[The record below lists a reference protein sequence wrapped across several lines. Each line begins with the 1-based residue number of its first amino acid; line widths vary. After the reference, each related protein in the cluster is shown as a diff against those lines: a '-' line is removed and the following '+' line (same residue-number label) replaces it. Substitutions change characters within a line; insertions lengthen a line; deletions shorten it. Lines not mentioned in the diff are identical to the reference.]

1 LGAAKEADMD
11 RELRREP
18 HPYSGAVYAEQ
29 PDGSIRVEDKER
41 GKSGRFNLD
50 GSWIEG
56 ELTSADPHML
66 QYIGG
71 PTLPPGRDI
80 FWMFLPPSG
89 GEPQAA
95 MTAPPARGGGTDAG
109 QRPKIIGKYTP
120 DLGKD
125 TDEGKRSV
133 SFLELDRLLS
143 YERHPELLPEVYKK
157 TSTLPGG
164 PKKVNT
170 ARYHSKAYHDLE
182 VERLWSKVWQLA
194 CREEDIPQVGDY
206 IIYTI
211 VNRSYLIVRT
221 AENEIKAHVNAC
233 MHRGRSLRECNGRA
247 TDFRCPYHGWRWGI
261 DGSLKDIPS
270 EWDFPGVRD
279 DAQKLGG
286 AKVGTWGGFV
296 FINPDPDC
304 ITLEDYMGPEMIAH
318 YAKIKLENRYRQ
330 AWVGRVIK
338 ANWKVVQ
345 EGFLEAYH
353 SIATHPQLLVS
364 GGDLTDSRYDVFGN
378 WGRLGHAMPS
388 ASSPTRGMIASE
400 EAVKAAW
407 HGAADMMRGYLKS
420 IIGDEADQF
429 SDMELNE
436 STYSNLFPNFS
447 PWSGWGRIVYR
458 FRPNGDNPDE
468 CLMEAMLLAPWP
480 EGKPKP
486 APAALNMLEPDQSWT
501 DALELGALGRIFD
514 QDCRNFPNVH
524 NGLKSKQ
531 PPHIWYSAYQES
543 IIRNF
548 HDLYEKALGLA
559 DGE

>member
-1 LGAAKEADMD
+1 M
-11 RELRREP
+11 RREP
-18 HPYSGAVYAEQ
+18 HPYSGAVYEEVG
-29 PDGSIRVEDKER
+29 DGTIRVEDKER

-56 ELTSADPHML
+56 ELTSADPNFL
-66 QYIGG
+66 QFIGG
-71 PTLPPGRDI
+71 PTLAAEHDV
-80 FWMFLPPSG
+80 FWMFLPPAPG
-89 GEPQAA
+89 GPKTT
-95 MTAPPARGGGTDAG
+95 MTTAPARGGGSDAA

-120 DLGKD
+120 DPGKD
-125 TDEGKRSV
+125 MEEGKRSI
-133 SFLELDRLLS
+133 SYQPLDQFID
-143 YERHPELLPEVYKK
+143 YERRPELLPEVYKK
-157 TSTLPGG
+157 SAPLPGG
-164 PKKVNT
+164 PKKVKT
-170 ARYHSKAYHDLE
+170 ARYFDRRYHDLE
-182 VERLWSKVWQLA
+182 VEYLWSKVWQMA
-194 CREEDIPQVGDY
+194 CREEDIPEVGDY
-206 IIYTI
+206 VIYTI

-221 AENEIKAHVNAC
+221 GPQEIKAHVNAC
-233 MHRGRSLRECNGRA
+233 MHRGRTLRECNGRA
-247 TDFRCPYHGWRWGI
+247 VDFRCPYHGWRWGI

-270 EWDFPGVRD
+270 EWDFPDVRH
-279 DAQKLGG
+279 DAQQLGS
-286 AKVGTWGGFV
+286 AKTATWGGFV

-304 ITLEDYMGPEMIAH
+304 ISLADYMGPEMIEH

-330 AWVGRVIK
+330 AWIGRVVK

-353 SIATHPQLLVS
+353 SIATHPQLLVA

-388 ASSPTRGMIASE
+388 TSSPTRGMIASE
-400 EAVKAAW
+400 EQLREGW
-407 HGAADMMRGYLKS
+407 YRSADMMRGYLKTL
-420 IIGDEADQF
+420 IGEEAEQF

-468 CLMEAMLLAPWP
+468 CLEEIMLLAPWP
-480 EGKPKP
+480 KGKPKP
-486 APAALNMLEPDQSWT
+486 APAPLRMLEPDQSWT
-501 DALELGALGRIFD
+501 DATELGSLGRIID

-524 NGLKSKQ
+524 NGLKAKQ
-531 PPHIWYSAYQES
+531 PDHIWFSAYQES

-548 HDLYEKALGLA
+548 HNLYEKALGLA

>member
-1 LGAAKEADMD
+1 MM
-11 RELRREP
+11 RREA
-18 HPYSGAVYAEQ
+18 HPYSGAVYEEVG
-29 PDGSIRVEDKER
+29 DGTIRVEDKER
-41 GKSGRFNLD
+41 GKYGLFNLD

-56 ELTSADPHML
+56 TLTSADPHML
-66 QYIGG
+66 QYVGG
-71 PTLPPGRDI
+71 PNLPPGRDI

-89 GEPQAA
+89 GEPDVA
-95 MTAPPARGGGTDAG
+95 MTAAPARGGGQDAA
-109 QRPKIIGKYTP
+109 QRPKIIGKYVP
-120 DLGKD
+120 DPGKQSD
-125 TDEGKRSV
+125 DGIRSV
-133 SFLELDRLLS
+133 SFMELDKLIS
-143 YERHPELLPEVYKK
+143 FERHPDLLPAVYKK

-164 PKKVNT
+164 PKKVKT
-170 ARYHSKAYHDLE
+170 ARFFERRYHDLE
-182 VERLWSKVWQLA
+182 VEHLWGKVWQMA
-194 CREEDIPQVGDY
+194 CREEDIPEVGDY

-221 AENEIKAHVNAC
+221 TENEIKAHVNAC
-233 MHRGRSLRECNGRA
+233 MHRGRSLRECDGKA
-247 TDFRCPYHGWRWGI
+247 VDFRCPYHGWRWGI

-270 EWDFPGVRD
+270 EWDFLGVRE
-279 DAQKLGG
+279 DAQQLGS

-304 ITLEDYMGPEMIAH
+304 ISLEDYMGPEMIEH

-330 AWVGRVIK
+330 AWVGRVVK

-353 SIATHPQLLVS
+353 SIATHPQLLTA

-388 ASSPTRGMIASE
+388 SSSPTRGMIASE
-400 EAVKAAW
+400 EQLREGW
-407 HGAADMMRGYLKS
+407 YRSADMMRGYLKS
-420 IIGDEADQF
+420 IIGAEADMF

-468 CLMEAMLLAPWP
+468 CLEEIMLLAPWP
-480 EGKPKP
+480 EGKAKP
-486 APAALNMLEPDQSWT
+486 APAPLRMLEPDQSWT
-501 DALELGALGRIFD
+501 DATELGSLGRIID
-514 QDCRNFPNVH
+514 QDCRNFPNVQ
-524 NGLKSKQ
+524 NGLKTKT
-531 PPHIWYSAYQES
+531 PDHIWYSAYQES

-548 HDLYEKALGLA
+548 HNLYEKALGLA